1 MYAIINISGKQ
12 FKASTGIRAKVPK
25 QKGEVGAS
33 LTFNRVMLINDGKES
48 QFGTPNISGASVTAK
63 IIEHGRDKKILVYKK
78 KRRKGYQRK
87 NGHRQ
92 LYTEI
97 EFKRIDSASAKP
109 NNSKSPKKTT
119 AQIKNSQ
126 EEE

>member
-1 MYAIINISGKQ
+1 MYAIVNISGKQ
-12 FKASTGIRAKVPK
+12 FKASSGTRAKVPK
-25 QKGEVGAS
+25 QKGEAGAN
-33 LTFNRVMLINDGKES
+33 LTFNQVMLINDGKES
-48 QFGTPNISGASVTAK
+48 QFGTPNISGASVTAE
-63 IIEHGRDKKILVYKK
+63 IIEHGRDKKILIYKK

-97 EFKRIDSASAKP
+97 EFKTIDSVNVKP
-109 NNSKSPKKTT
+109 NKTKSPRTT
-119 AQIKNSQ
+119 ASTIKNSQ